1 MIIPELVS
9 SAFFQIAVGMTA
21 FGMGLEYF
29 IPARRDPGGSS
40 RILNLLYAAIVIPV
54 SVLWLAALSS
64 SIIATVIEWVGFK
77 HVFDLSFDTSSS
89 IALAIAAVV
98 VSTIVF
104 DLFFY
109 AYHRAQHTFGILWQ
123 VHAMH
128 HTDEQMNITTTQRIH
143 ILEYVF
149 APVLVTGPMT
159 ILFNLPA
166 PSIAVLASLPTL
178 WTFFTHANVRVSFGP
193 LWWMLA
199 SPQYHRIHHS
209 IEPQHL
215 NRNFAAYFPLW
226 DIVFGTAYRPKPG
239 EYPMTGVDGLK
250 VSNLWSA
257 FALPFEGW
265 ARLYW
270 RRGGGN
276 SREELGSEELGSESS
291 YTVKQVSHFSSA
303 RFATNTPK

>member
-104 DLFFY
+104 DLFF
-109 AYHRAQHTFGILWQ
+109 AYVRHSLAGARPASHR
-123 VHAMH
+123 
-128 HTDEQMNITTTQRIH
+128 
-143 ILEYVF
+143 
-149 APVLVTGPMT
+149 
-159 ILFNLPA
+159 
-166 PSIAVLASLPTL
+166 
-178 WTFFTHANVRVSFGP
+178 
-193 LWWMLA
+193 
-199 SPQYHRIHHS
+199 
-209 IEPQHL
+209 
-215 NRNFAAYFPLW
+215 
-226 DIVFGTAYRPKPG
+226 
-239 EYPMTGVDGLK
+239 
-250 VSNLWSA
+250 
-257 FALPFEGW
+257 
-265 ARLYW
+265 
-270 RRGGGN
+270 
-276 SREELGSEELGSESS
+276 
-291 YTVKQVSHFSSA
+291 
-303 RFATNTPK
+303 